1 MLKDLHELG
10 VALQTSY
17 QTTFTQEDKELPVL
31 FKQLVNNIEGS
42 AVNYNR
48 NSFIVTVNY
57 SNQKIYFP
65 NQLWYIAAYF
75 ADFYKSLS
83 EYAQIIKSH
92 LRISDENIRKAKDN
106 KEIASSLILHAS
118 VSDDDKEYLIRFLY
132 DYNWWYGGK
141 GIERAD
147 YYVSPILSLC
157 KLVNASQSYVAELCK
172 FLAKNEEA
180 LDVLKQ
186 VNDHREQ
193 SKIQILEDDVLNSFV
208 YKLLKY
214 IETEYTFDA
223 LASYARYTDANR
235 LGFNDTL
242 IHFELE
248 DKKTHSIFIQTS
260 DESNISSRN
269 SGKIKR
275 WYEDIFH
282 FNQKDVYLTTQ
293 WGADTVEPLIF
304 IINNAYKGKLEVSKI
319 GDKYILHVFKTGLS
333 TTDHSSYL
341 PYLTALRTKP
351 FMLLAGISGTGK
363 SRIVRKLAQATNP
376 KEYKNEEDRWKDNR
390 PENFELIQVKP
401 NWHNSMDVVGY
412 MSNIPAPHYVFTD
425 FVRFIVKAWQHK
437 DTPYFLCLD
446 EMNLAPVEE
455 YFAEFLS
462 AIESRAWDEEGN
474 YTTDPVIAPFK
485 DFGEDIGKKMLV
497 DLFGTPDPIDKDKLA
512 IRFYNKGLTLPPNLM
527 VMGTVNMDETTF
539 SFSRKVLDRAMSVEM
554 NEVKYDDFLS
564 GQTELM
570 PLLTEWNDKLVNRP
584 QKACE
589 VQEQID
595 SQKVIDYLKAVNEL
609 LESTPF
615 KLGYRAANEAILYV
629 SACQDFAKDDFN
641 IEKALDEFTLMKILS
656 RIEGDDSRL
665 AIDEKDE
672 RLLKAGIEGNALDDG
687 EQSLNLLNC
696 LRAIVRQHIGQDT
709 ETEKKINRMYNT
721 LLREHFVSY
730 WG

>member
-1 MLKDLHELG
+1 MEKVSPFVETLESKEELFSDFKTFAERKLELG
-10 VALQTSY
+10 QNALLAHYGFCHGEAIMRYCDGKVEDLMNHAGIPITS
-17 QTTFTQEDKELPVL
+17 
-31 FKQLVNNIEGS
+31 I
-42 AVNYNR
+42 
-48 NSFIVTVNY
+48 
-57 SNQKIYFP
+57 
-65 NQLWYIAAYF
+65 AYF
-75 ADFYKSLS
+75 QAG
-83 EYAQIIKSH
+83 
-92 LRISDENIRKAKDN
+92 IRAWKN
-106 KEIASSLILHAS
+106 
-118 VSDDDKEYLIRFLY
+118 LY
-132 DYNWWYGGK
+132 DG
-141 GIERAD
+141 
-147 YYVSPILSLC
+147 LT
-157 KLVNASQSYVAELCK
+157 
-172 FLAKNEEA
+172 
-180 LDVLKQ
+180 VLPKSI
-186 VNDHREQ
+186 
-193 SKIQILEDDVLNSFV
+193 SKSF
-208 YKLLKY
+208 
-214 IETEYTFDA
+214 
-223 LASYARYTDANR
+223 NR
-235 LGFNDTL
+235 T
-242 IHFELE
+242 
-248 DKKTHSIFIQTS
+248 
-260 DESNISSRN
+260 IS
-269 SGKIKR
+269 
-275 WYEDIFH
+275 
-282 FNQKDVYLTTQ
+282 
-293 WGADTVEPLIF
+293 
-304 IINNAYKGKLEVSKI
+304 
-319 GDKYILHVFKTGLS
+319 S

-462 AIESRAWDEEGN
+462 AIESRAMDENGE
-474 YTTDPVIAPFK
+474 YITDPIIAPFK
-485 DFGEDIGKKMLV
+485 DFGKEVCEAMLKE
-497 DLFGTPDPIDKDKLA
+497 LLGEARHTEANPLA
-512 IRFYNKGLTLPPNLM
+512 IQFEEKGLTLPPNLM

-554 NEVKYDDFLS
+554 NEVKYDDFLD
-564 GQTELM
+564 GKTELM

-609 LESTPF
+609 LDSTPF

-665 AIDEKDE
+665 AIDENDE
-672 RLLKAGIEGNALDDG
+672 RLQNAGLSESPLDNG
-687 EQSLNLLNC
+687 EQSLTLLNG
-696 LRAIVRQHIGQDT
+696 LRAIVRQHIGTET
-709 ETEKKINRMYNT
+709 ETEKKINHMYTT
-721 LLREHFVSY
+721 LCREHFVSY
-730 WG
+730 WA